1 MGALPSYL
9 GTTKPEPFGDLTKSA
24 QRWWCP
30 PSTALCTVY
39 YLGNTGT
46 IPGHLSA
53 VSSKGKA
60 VNICPAATRVLI
72 LALHEN
78 PARSLPVDVGRRQRE
93 LLGDPTV

>member
-1 MGALPSYL
+1 M
-9 GTTKPEPFGDLTKSA
+9 
-24 QRWWCP
+24 
-30 PSTALCTVY
+30 
-39 YLGNTGT
+39 GT

-78 PARSLPVDVGRRQRE
+78 PARILPVDVGRRQRE